1 MAVFTHGVSSFHA
14 SHKVFPNFTF
24 QMTSIFKIIIR
35 NFVSSSRHLE
45 NAIKTSEMT
54 SFRRFVVSGT
64 RRSHAHIG
72 PMFGSQMNHHSG
84 CSATQSSNNCRA
96 VITSSV
102 SFCLWPIKV
111 SPNRT
116 FHFVTNIFKLVNK
129 PTQRINEYLQWANFA
144 TLEFYGGKFVDI
156 LANSHQ
162 FDEFFPNICSWYFW
176 HHFNQRFSGKVCWHI
191 LANSHQFDDFFSQ
204 SQFILELFWHLFNQ
218 RFYEQFS
225 SDVWAES

>member
-72 PMFGSQMNHHSG
+72 PMFGAQMNHHSG

-156 LANSHQ
+156 LANLTPINLTS
-162 FDEFFPNICSWYFW
+162 FFLDISSWYSWSFHSTIPSIW
-176 HHFNQRFSGKVCWHI
+176 RF
-191 LANSHQFDDFFSQ
+191 FFSK
-204 SQFILELFWHLFNQ
+204 SIYSWIIWWHLF
-218 RFYEQFS
+218 
-225 SDVWAES
+225 

>member
-144 TLEFYGGKFVDI
+144 TLEFYGKSFVDI
-156 LANSHQ
+156 LANLTHINLTS
-162 FDEFFPNICSWYFW
+162 FFSRYFFLIFIGIISFNDPINLTILFSKSIYSWI
-176 HHFNQRFSGKVCWHI
+176 I
-191 LANSHQFDDFFSQ
+191 LASF
-204 SQFILELFWHLFNQ
+204 
-218 RFYEQFS
+218 
-225 SDVWAES
+225 

>member
-144 TLEFYGGKFVDI
+144 TLEFYG
-156 LANSHQ
+156 
-162 FDEFFPNICSWYFW
+162 
-176 HHFNQRFSGKVCWHI
+176 KVCWH
-191 LANSHQFDDFFSQ
+191 
-204 SQFILELFWHLFNQ
+204 
-218 RFYEQFS
+218 S
-225 SDVWAES
+225 S

>member
-162 FDEFFPNICSWYFW
+162 FDEFFPQYLFLIFLASFQSTIFRESLLAYSSQLPSIWRFFFSKSIYSWI
-176 HHFNQRFSGKVCWHI
+176 I
-191 LANSHQFDDFFSQ
+191 LASF
-204 SQFILELFWHLFNQ
+204 
-218 RFYEQFS
+218 
-225 SDVWAES
+225 